1 MSVASVLD
9 KTVMIVRRDLLTT
22 VRYRTGFL
30 LAAAGAVTE
39 LAAFYYLSIAVGPD
53 FRPEGLEYFSFL
65 LVGTGFYTFL
75 LMGVHAF
82 LQTVQDAQ
90 QTGTLEVLMTT
101 STSPPV
107 LVFLSAMSAFAA
119 NTITLLFYLVAGV
132 LFGAPWNPKLGS
144 SVAVF
149 LLSVIIAIS
158 IGLVAAALQLAVQK
172 GSAVVWALGSV
183 WFLTGPLFPVHTL
196 PKPLR
201 NAAQL
206 IPITH
211 SLQGMRRA
219 LLEGASL
226 RMIWHELVILAI
238 FAAILVPFSLVFF
251 SWTLRR
257 ARLEGTLSFY

>member
-1 MSVASVLD
+1 MSLGSLLD
-9 KTVMIVRRDLLTT
+9 KTVIIVRRDLLTT

-30 LAAAGAVTE
+30 LAAAGAITE
-39 LAAFYYLSIAVGPD
+39 LAAFYYLSRAVGPD
-53 FRPEGLEYFSFL
+53 FRPEGIEYFSFL

-82 LQTVQDAQ
+82 LQTVQEAQ

-119 NTITLLFYLVAGV
+119 NTVTLLFYLAAGL
-132 LFGAPWNPKLGS
+132 LFGAPLHPNLTAS
-144 SVAVF
+144 LAVF
-149 LLSVIIAIS
+149 LLSVMVAVS
-158 IGLVAAALQLAVQK
+158 IGLLAAALQLAVQK

-183 WFLTGPLFPVHTL
+183 WFLTGPLFPVQTL

-201 NAAQL
+201 SVAQL

-211 SLQGMRRA
+211 SLQGMRMA
-219 LLEGASL
+219 LLEEASL
-226 RMIWHELVILAI
+226 RAVWHELAILAL
-238 FAAILVPFSLVFF
+238 FAVILVPCSLLFF

>member
-1 MSVASVLD
+1 
-9 KTVMIVRRDLLTT
+9 
-22 VRYRTGFL
+22 
-30 LAAAGAVTE
+30 
-39 LAAFYYLSIAVGPD
+39 
-53 FRPEGLEYFSFL
+53 
-65 LVGTGFYTFL
+65 
-75 LMGVHAF
+75 
-82 LQTVQDAQ
+82 
-90 QTGTLEVLMTT
+90 
-101 STSPPV
+101 
-107 LVFLSAMSAFAA
+107 
-119 NTITLLFYLVAGV
+119 LFYLVAGV
-132 LFGAPWNPKLGS
+132 LFGAPWNPKLSS

-183 WFLTGPLFPVHTL
+183 WFLTGPLFPVQTL

-211 SLQGMRRA
+211 SLQGMRKA

-226 RMIWHELVILAI
+226 RMIWHELTILAI
-238 FAAILVPFSLVFF
+238 FAAILVPFSLIFF